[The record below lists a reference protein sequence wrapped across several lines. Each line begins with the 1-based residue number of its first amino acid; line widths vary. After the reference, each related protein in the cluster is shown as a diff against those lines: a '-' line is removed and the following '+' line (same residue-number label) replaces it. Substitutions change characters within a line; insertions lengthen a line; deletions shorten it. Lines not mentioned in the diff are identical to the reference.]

1 MRRHVGVV
9 RDRVSIVNTQA
20 GGDAT
25 AAAPVEKDP
34 WWKRWQVLSALV
46 AGAAGLATAGIAL
59 SRAFWG

>member
-1 MRRHVGVV
+1 
-9 RDRVSIVNTQA
+9 VSIVNTQA